1 MTWVFLMLRIV
12 TLIATA
18 TLPDVLYIP
27 LTIALLC
34 MRVFELLY
42 VLICVNCG
50 IRCDMLNN
58 GVFFPPRP
66 IAPTHKYC
74 LHLTMSTII
83 ICNDCAYG
91 MIVKE

>member
-1 MTWVFLMLRIV
+1 MLRIV

-50 IRCDMLNN
+50 IKCDMLNN
-58 GVFFPPRP
+58 GVFFPP
-66 IAPTHKYC
+66 PTNSANTQI
-74 LHLTMSTII
+74 LPTP
-83 ICNDCAYG
+83 NDEYDNN
-91 MIVKE
+91 M